1 MGYGLRS
8 SNRSA
13 PFALRTARATLCAAL
28 IGLLS
33 LFSLLPW
40 VDHWTAADVAS
51 APQFAR
57 FLCDMPLHDGAA
69 YPATPHHHH
78 VSLRAPVEP
87 VLALAVTSEITLIV
101 TARLLRARGTL
112 LTALLRTP
120 PTPPPR
126 TA

>member
-1 MGYGLRS
+1 MGHQMI
-8 SNRSA
+8 
-13 PFALRTARATLCAAL
+13 RTQQSLGISRLTKLMCGGA
-28 IGLLS
+28 LLS
-33 LFSLLPW
+33 FLVVLNLLPC
-40 VDHWTAADVAS
+40 VDHCSAADVAS

-69 YPATPHHHH
+69 DPATPHHHH
-78 VSLRAPVEP
+78 ASLRVPVEP
-87 VLALAVTSEITLIV
+87 VLALADTTALTLIV

-126 TA
+126 AV